1 MTVLNTVRNAVQK
14 RAAYIRLKRD
24 IQTMPLDTA
33 IDLGL
38 FREDAAKIAGK
49 AVYG

>member
-1 MTVLNTVRNAVQK
+1 MTVLNTVRHAMEK
-14 RAAYIRLKRD
+14 RARYQRTKTELRN
-24 IQTMPLDTA
+24 MPLETA

-38 FREDAAKIAGK
+38 FREDASKMAYR